1 MSMGLAITLIIL
13 ALLVGAVAGF
23 FGARAYMKKYFKD
36 NPPVNSD
43 MMRAMMVQMGQKPS
57 EKKLHQMMTAMKAQQ
72 AKQEKK

>member
-1 MSMGLAITLIIL
+1 
-13 ALLVGAVAGF
+13 
-23 FGARAYMKKYFKD
+23 
-36 NPPVNSD
+36 

>member
-1 MSMGLAITLIIL
+1 
-13 ALLVGAVAGF
+13 LLVGAVAGF

>member
-1 MSMGLAITLIIL
+1 MSMGLAITFIIL

-36 NPPVNSD
+36 NQPVNTD

-57 EKKLHQMMTAMKAQQ
+57 EKKLHQMMSAMKAQQ